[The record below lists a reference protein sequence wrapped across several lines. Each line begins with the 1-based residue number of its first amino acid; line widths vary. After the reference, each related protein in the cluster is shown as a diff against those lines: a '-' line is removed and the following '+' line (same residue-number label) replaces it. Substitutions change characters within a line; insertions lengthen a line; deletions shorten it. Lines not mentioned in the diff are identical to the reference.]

1 MSASRIALAIIF
13 LIILTGTVIGILAGR
28 RRKMDLEQWTV
39 AGRGFGLI
47 FVWILSAG
55 EIYTSYTFLGVG
67 GWAYSRGGPVLYA
80 LAYGGLSYVVAFY
93 ILPPIWI
100 LGRKHG
106 LQTQPDFFQVR
117 YGGKS
122 LAAFVSIVGVAFLIP
137 NLQLQLTG
145 LGIIMQ
151 VASFEGIGRA
161 PAMLT
166 AGVLLTSF
174 VLISGVRGVAWVSVL
189 KDALMLA
196 AALIVGIGVPRIF
209 FGGIG
214 PMFTALAQVKPLH
227 LTMPGSTPNLGHTWF
242 ITTVLVN
249 SFGFYMWPQGFAAS
263 YTAKSADTLRRN
275 AVIMPVYSV
284 TMALMIIVGF
294 TAILVSPGIS
304 DPDLSLLTTVRKA
317 FPPWMLGIIGGA
329 GALTAM
335 VPSAVLMLTAA
346 ASFAKNFYRPIFAP
360 GMTDDAV
367 ARLARIIVV
376 LLSGLSLYLAI
387 YRSATLVSLL
397 LLGYAGMVQFFPGV
411 VLGLF
416 WTRVTKTAVFSGM
429 VVGVLT
435 VIALASLKMDPLWGL
450 NAGFVGL
457 SLNCLVTC
465 TMSALAPAPLAPT
478 QPEDTVISWNSGL
491 G

>member
-1 MSASRIALAIIF
+1 MSTSGIALAIIF
-13 LIILTGTVIGILAGR
+13 AIIFIGTVIGILAGR

-47 FVWILSAG
+47 FVWILYAG
-55 EIYTSYTFLGVG
+55 EIYTSYTFLGLS

-106 LQTQPDFFQVR
+106 LQTQPDFFVAR
-117 YGGKS
+117 YGDKY
-122 LAAFVSIVGVAFLIP
+122 LAAFVSIVGVAFLVP

-161 PAMLT
+161 PAMLA
-166 AGVLLTSF
+166 AGTLLTSF
-174 VLISGVRGVAWVSVL
+174 VLVSGVRGVAWVSVL

-196 AALIVGIGVPRIF
+196 AALVVGIGVPRIV
-209 FGGIG
+209 FGGFG
-214 PMFTALAQVKPLH
+214 PMFTALAQVKPSH
-227 LTMPGSTPNLGHTWF
+227 LTMPGSTPNLGHAWF
-242 ITTVLVN
+242 ISTVLIN
-249 SFGFYMWPQGFAAS
+249 SFGFYMWPHGFAAS

-294 TAILVSPGIS
+294 TAILVAPGLS

-335 VPSAVLMLTAA
+335 VPSAILLLTAA
-346 ASFAKNFYRPIFAP
+346 ASFAKNLYRPMFAP
-360 GMTDDAV
+360 DMTDDGV
-367 ARLARIIVV
+367 ARLARTIVV
-376 LLSGLSLYLAI
+376 LLSGISLYLAI
-387 YRSATLVSLL
+387 YQSATLVSLL

-416 WTRVTKTAVFSGM
+416 WTRATKTAVFSGM
-429 VVGVLT
+429 VVGVVT
-435 VIALASLKMDPLWGL
+435 VIALALLKMDPLWGL
-450 NAGFVGL
+450 NGGFVGL
-457 SLNCLVTC
+457 CLNCLVTC
-465 TMSALAPAPLAPT
+465 VMSALAPLAPT
-478 QPEDTVISWNSGL
+478 QPEDAAGRRL
-491 G
+491 LP

>member
-1 MSASRIALAIIF
+1 
-13 LIILTGTVIGILAGR
+13 
-28 RRKMDLEQWTV
+28 
-39 AGRGFGLI
+39 
-47 FVWILSAG
+47 
-55 EIYTSYTFLGVG
+55 
-67 GWAYSRGGPVLYA
+67 
-80 LAYGGLSYVVAFY
+80 
-93 ILPPIWI
+93 
-100 LGRKHG
+100 
-106 LQTQPDFFQVR
+106 
-117 YGGKS
+117 
-122 LAAFVSIVGVAFLIP
+122 
-137 NLQLQLTG
+137 
-145 LGIIMQ
+145 
-151 VASFEGIGRA
+151 
-161 PAMLT
+161 
-166 AGVLLTSF
+166 
-174 VLISGVRGVAWVSVL
+174 
-189 KDALMLA
+189 MLA

-387 YRSATLVSLL
+387 YRSATLGFTSV
-397 LLGYAGMVQFFPGV
+397 AGLRGDGAILPGRRAGL
-411 VLGLF
+411 VLDARYQNSSIQRDGGWRFDGRSHWHRSKWIL
-416 WTRVTKTAVFSGM
+416 SG
-429 VVGVLT
+429 
-435 VIALASLKMDPLWGL
+435 D
-450 NAGFVGL
+450 
-457 SLNCLVTC
+457 
-465 TMSALAPAPLAPT
+465 
-478 QPEDTVISWNSGL
+478 
-491 G
+491 